1 MYSTNLY
8 CSYVKL
14 ALPIREKT
22 LKKLHVVCFIGWK
35 NK

>member
-14 ALPIREKT
+14 ALPIREKNP
-22 LKKLHVVCFIGWK
+22 KKATCSMFYRLEK
-35 NK
+35 